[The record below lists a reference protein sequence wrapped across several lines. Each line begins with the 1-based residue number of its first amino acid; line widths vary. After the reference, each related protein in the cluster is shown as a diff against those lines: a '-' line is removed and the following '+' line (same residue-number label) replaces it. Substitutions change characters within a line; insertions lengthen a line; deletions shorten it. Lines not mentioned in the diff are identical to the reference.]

1 MTNGKKVDAPRLPL
15 PKLQIEF
22 ASALRAF
29 RRSCLQD
36 ALLETVRGI
45 PVSSLDRQLSE
56 YVPAHDLAAL
66 ARNGLRG
73 ELVFA
78 VPLILES
85 NPRLIAYY
93 RLLMGYSQKEFY
105 ERGRGLGRF
114 KSMEASGRIKG
125 SAKDD
130 IPLLCSALCSAASS
144 LLAGLEPQ
152 KVSRGLL
159 DNLTL
164 LTLGPQLRG
173 GSNNRRGAD
182 GITQVFEVIHRIVA
196 HAALEVST
204 TYIKIRS
211 ATGRLFLI
219 EFASDPD
226 IVIQEEMDRGCYRR
240 VLAVEVKSG
249 TDTSNIHNRLGEAE
263 KSHQKARLDGFTEF
277 WTVVNVSRLD
287 RDKARKESPTTN
299 RFYSLSSLLDET
311 GEEYDD
317 FRLRI
322 LSLTAISSTTAS
334 APGESS

>member
-1 MTNGKKVDAPRLPL
+1 MTNDKKVGAPRLPL

-22 ASALRAF
+22 ASALRTL
-29 RRSCLQD
+29 RGCCLQD

-45 PVSSLDRQLSE
+45 SISSLDRQLAE
-56 YVPAHDLAAL
+56 YVPARDLSVL
-66 ARNGLRG
+66 ARYGLRG

-85 NPRLIAYY
+85 NPRMISYY
-93 RLLMGYSQKEFY
+93 RLLMGYSRKEFY
-105 ERGRGLGRF
+105 EQGGRLGRF
-114 KSMEASGRIKG
+114 KSMETSGRING

-130 IPLLCSALCSAASS
+130 IPLLCSALCSAASIF
-144 LLAGLEPQ
+144 LAGLEPQ
-152 KVSRGLL
+152 KVTRGLL
-159 DNLTL
+159 DDLTL

-182 GITQVFEVIHRIVA
+182 GITRVFEVIRRIVA

-204 TYIKIRS
+204 AYIKIRS
-211 ATGRLFLI
+211 ATGRLFWI

-226 IVIQEEMDRGCYRR
+226 IVIREEMDRGYFRS

-249 TDTSNIHNRLGEAE
+249 TDASNIHNRLGEAE
-263 KSHQKARLDGFTEF
+263 KSHQKARLEGFTEF
-277 WTVVNVSRLD
+277 WTVVNVPRLD
-287 RDKARKESPTTN
+287 RGKARDESPTTN

-322 LSLTAISSTTAS
+322 LSLTAISSAAVS
-334 APGESS
+334 APEEPA